1 MNFAL
6 ICTYSWDL
14 ETEVYLYKTE
24 EEAVAELKAIYDE
37 EIKIDTDQGN
47 NFESE
52 YDESGWYAKI
62 TNYRRSGDV
71 DVTEYRVGRI
81 YQQ

>member
-6 ICTYSWDL
+6 ICTYSWDFD
-14 ETEVYLYKTE
+14 TAVYLYE
-24 EEAVAELKAIYDE
+24 SEDEAVASLKATYDAE
-37 EIKIDTDQGN
+37 VKIDTDEEN
-47 NFESE
+47 DFESE

-81 YQQ
+81 YQ